1 VVDRLIT
8 RYVSLVV
15 RKPFLFA
22 GIGLIFLVVFAYFGV
37 QLDIRSDFAELLP
50 TSAPSVQHLDEL
62 RHRVASHQSLTVAIE
77 CPDLEASKR
86 FAVALVQE
94 LEKLPRDR
102 IRYID
107 WNMNQLT
114 DFYKRYKW
122 LFADLKDLEDFRD
135 RLKKRIEEETEAAVI
150 EQLDEEEAPKK
161 TDLRIDELKAKYDK
175 KVKEQD
181 RYPDGFFVT
190 PDRSLLAIFLRPPS
204 TLNTYEDSKRL
215 VAEVWEVV
223 HKVDPKKF
231 HPQMKVGFTG
241 EVQTGI
247 EERDAL
253 ASDARFIGFLAVFLV
268 LLSIMVFFASVRSV
282 LVVGFPMLIGL
293 ATAFTVAHFAVGYLN
308 SATAFLTSIIAGNGI
323 NTMIIMGARF
333 YEEIRKVGPKGLAIA
348 LETAIKAT
356 MTSTLVADLTSALA
370 YASLMF
376 AGFRGFSQFGIIG
389 GVGMVSCWLYSFIFG
404 PAVIAALHTI
414 RPLGLRKLGSPSKFA
429 GSAAR
434 LVANRPKV
442 FVFGAVVLSTVSVIA
457 LVKYVQDPFEYDFHK
472 LRNRETQER
481 GSSKLSGRVDHIFDL
496 PSTPTPIIADSV
508 EQARRIKERIMNDPQ
523 RIGIIQE
530 VKTIHDYIPS
540 DQEKKLEVLA
550 EIRALID
557 KKIDFLSEEE
567 QRQVLEYRPPEYLRI
582 ITFDDLPEPVKR
594 PFVEIDGTVGRIL
607 YAYHENVHSIL
618 DGRFL
623 LKYANY
629 LRGVEV
635 DGKPIVAV
643 GNATIFADMI
653 TAIVEDGFLV
663 TGIAFVSVLLSV
675 ILLFRSFKVAGIV
688 LLPLICGILWMLG
701 AAAIFDLKLNFLNF
715 VVIPITLGIG
725 VDYGCYLYARIRQEG
740 IKNLERIIQSTGGAV
755 FLTSLTTIIGYATLI
770 TSTNMALQS
779 FGILADI
786 GEIACL
792 SSAELVMTATLVL
805 LARRKQGKIENEPEA
820 TN

>member
-1 VVDRLIT
+1 MIDRIVSK
-8 RYVSLVV
+8 YVSLVTN
-15 RKPFLFA
+15 KPFVFT
-22 GIGLIFLVVFAYFGV
+22 GIGLFLLVIFSFFGV

-62 RHRVASHQSLTVAIE
+62 RHRVSSHQSLTIAIE

-86 FAVALVQE
+86 FAVALVNE
-94 LEKLPRDR
+94 LEKLPKDR

-114 DFYKRYKW
+114 DFYKKNKW

-135 RLKKRIEEETEAAVI
+135 RLKKRIEEETEEAVI
-150 EQLDEEEAPKK
+150 ERLDEEEVPKK
-161 TDLRIDELKAKYDK
+161 TDLRIEELKAKYEK
-175 KVKEQD
+175 KVKEQE

-190 PDRSLLAIFLRPPS
+190 PDKSLLAIFLRPPS

-215 VAEVWEVV
+215 VAEVWDVV
-223 HKVDPKKF
+223 HRVDPKKF
-231 HPQMKVGFTG
+231 HPEMKVGFTG

-247 EERDAL
+247 EEREAL
-253 ASDARFIGFLAVFLV
+253 ASDARFIGILAVSLV
-268 LLSIMVFFASVRSV
+268 LLSIMTFFASVRSV

-293 ATAFTVAHFAVGYLN
+293 ATAFTVAHFVIGYLN

-333 YEEIRKVGPKGLAIA
+333 YEEIRKVGPKGLSVA
-348 LETAIKAT
+348 LETAMKAT
-356 MTSTLVADLTSALA
+356 MTATLVADVTSALA

-376 AGFRGFSQFGIIG
+376 AGFRGFSQFGVIG

-404 PAVIAALHTI
+404 PAIIATLHTI
-414 RPLGLRKLGSPSKFA
+414 RPLGLARARNPSKIA
-429 GSAAR
+429 KRIAS
-434 LVANRPKV
+434 LVTNRPEV
-442 FVFGAVVLSTVSVIA
+442 FIFGAVVLSIVSIVA
-457 LVKYVQDPFEYDFHK
+457 LVRFVHDPFEYDFHK

-481 GSSKLSGRVDHIFDL
+481 GSSKLSGRVDRIFDV
-496 PSTPTPIIADSV
+496 PSTPTPIIAESV
-508 EQARRIKERIMNDPQ
+508 EHAEKIKERIMNDPN

-530 VKTIHDYIPS
+530 VKTIHDYIPK

-550 EIRALID
+550 EIREMID
-557 KKIDFLSEEE
+557 KKIDFLSEEV
-567 QRQVLEYRPPEYLRI
+567 QKDVMEYRPPEYLRVV
-582 ITFDDLPEPVKR
+582 TFDDLPEAVKR
-594 PFVEIDGTVGRIL
+594 PFVEVDGTVGRIL
-607 YAYHENVHSIL
+607 YAYHEKVHSIL

-623 LKYANY
+623 LKYADY
-629 LRGVEV
+629 LRSVEV

-663 TGIAFVSVLLSV
+663 TGIAFGFVFLSV
-675 ILLFRSFKVAGIV
+675 ILLFRSFRVAGFV
-688 LLPLICGILWMLG
+688 FLPLVCGVLWMLG

-715 VVIPITLGIG
+715 VVIPLTLGIG
-725 VDYGCYLYARIRQEG
+725 VDYGAYIYSRVRQEG
-740 IKNLERIIQSTGGAV
+740 VENLEQIIQSTGGAV

-786 GEIACL
+786 GELACL
-792 SSAELVMTATLVL
+792 SAAELVLTATVVL
-805 LARRKQGKIENEPEA
+805 FSRRKKSAMNR
-820 TN
+820 